1 MTAFFERLKQETMS
15 ERTELLSIPFIVEG
29 AAGRLGRDS
38 YIAFLTQAYHHV
50 KHTTPLLMACGA
62 RVPHQAEWLRD
73 AMAHYISE
81 EIGHQEWILDDLV
94 ACGMDR
100 EAIRNSEP
108 EITTELMVAYAYD
121 LVQRVNPVGLLG
133 MVLVLEGTSIQ
144 IALAAADKIQ
154 AALGLP
160 DEAFSYL
167 RSHGSLDV
175 SHMQFYE
182 EVVNKLESEA
192 DRQCVIHTAKV
203 FYRLYGDIFRA
214 LPRQRLAA

>member
-1 MTAFFERLKQETMS
+1 MTSFFERLNHETAA
-15 ERTELLSIPFIVEG
+15 ERAELLSIPFIVEG
-29 AAGRLGRDS
+29 AAGRLGLDS

-73 AMAHYISE
+73 AMAHYIEE

-100 EAIRNSEP
+100 ETIRNGEP

-121 LVQRVNPVGLLG
+121 LVQRVNPIGLLG

-160 DEAFSYL
+160 DSAFTYL

-182 EVVNKLESEA
+182 ELVNKLESEE
-192 DRQCVIHTAKV
+192 DRRCVIHTAKV
-203 FYRLYGDIFRA
+203 FYRLYGDIFRS